1 MDARDF
7 VDLHWL
13 LDIIQSSNI
22 GIVVVDSEMRVE
34 LFNRFMQVHSG
45 ISPDIAIG
53 KPLLELFPELSPQW
67 LQRRVRSVLELGIPV
82 YTTWEERPYLF
93 RFALQLP
100 IHHELDDMYQNVM
113 LVPLHDAANRV
124 QRVGIVIY
132 DVTEIALARHSLEQT
147 QLELQQL
154 SRTDR
159 LTTLWN
165 RGYWEERLREEFA
178 RAGRSREPV
187 LASLVMF
194 DIDHFKRINDSC
206 GHAVGD
212 EAIRLVGKLLREC
225 SRDVDL
231 CGRYGGEEFAVLLPE
246 TSVEG
251 ARIFCERLRQR
262 IAAQTIATASGPL
275 QFTISLGVAGWET
288 DLADVRA
295 WIERADRALYAAKHG
310 GRNQTQVYTAN

>member
-1 MDARDF
+1 MEARDF

-22 GIVVVDSEMRVE
+22 GIVVVDTEMRVE

-82 YTTWEERPYLF
+82 YTTWEERPWLF
-93 RFALQLP
+93 RFPLQLP
-100 IHHELDDMYQNVM
+100 IHHQLGDMYQNVM
-113 LVPLHDAANRV
+113 LVPLRDVANRV

-132 DVTEIALARHSLEQT
+132 DVTESALTRRSLEAT
-147 QLELQQL
+147 QRELQTL

-159 LTTLWN
+159 LTGLWN

-178 RAGRSREPV
+178 RAGRIDEQV
-187 LASLVMF
+187 ALVMF
-194 DIDHFKRINDSC
+194 DIDHFKHINDNH

-212 EAIRLVGKLLREC
+212 EAIRMVGRLLKEC
-225 SRDVDL
+225 SRDVDI

-246 TSVEG
+246 TSVSG
-251 ARIFCERLRQR
+251 AANFCERLRQT
-262 IAAQTIATASGPL
+262 IASQTIRTVGEPL
-275 QFTISLGVAGWET
+275 QFTISLGIAAWSIELVGTRE
-288 DLADVRA
+288 
-295 WIERADRALYAAKHG
+295 WIERADQALYAAKHG
-310 GRNQTQVYTAN
+310 GRNQTQIYS

>member
-45 ISPDIAIG
+45 VSSDIAIG
-53 KPLLELFPELSPQW
+53 KPLLDLFPGLPPQW

-93 RFALQLP
+93 RFSLQLP
-100 IHHELDDMYQNVM
+100 IHHELGDMYQNIM

-132 DVTEIALARHSLEQT
+132 DVTESALARRSLEAT
-147 QLELQQL
+147 QLELQKL

-159 LTTLWN
+159 LTDLWN
-165 RGYWEERLREEFA
+165 RGHWEERLREEFS
-178 RAGRSREPV
+178 RAGRSRDQV
-187 LASLVMF
+187 QVTLVMF
-194 DIDHFKRINDSC
+194 DIDHFKRINDNY

-212 EAIRLVGKLLREC
+212 EAIRMVGRLMREC
-225 SRDVDL
+225 SRDVDV

-246 TSVEG
+246 TPLSG
-251 ARIFCERLRQR
+251 AVTFCERLRET
-262 IAAQTIATASGPL
+262 IARQVIQTINGPL
-275 QFTISLGVAGWET
+275 QFTISLGAAAWTPE
-288 DLADVRA
+288 LADTRA
-295 WIERADRALYAAKHG
+295 WIEHADQALYASKHG
-310 GRNQTQVYTAN
+310 GRNQTQVYR